1 MNGFRSMRIQM
12 LSRRICLVW
21 SVSGAEC
28 SVAVRILMRFP
39 RSQLVVRIRENLNFA
54 NTGQLKDRL
63 RRVRASHYV
72 RELSEAHA
80 VLI

>member
-1 MNGFRSMRIQM
+1 MQ
-12 LSRRICLVW
+12 
-21 SVSGAEC
+21 
-28 SVAVRILMRFP
+28 FP